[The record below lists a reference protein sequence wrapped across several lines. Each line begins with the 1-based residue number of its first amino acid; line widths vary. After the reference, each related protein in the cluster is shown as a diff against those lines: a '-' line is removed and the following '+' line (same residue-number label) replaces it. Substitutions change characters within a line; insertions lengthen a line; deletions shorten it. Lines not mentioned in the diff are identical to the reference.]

1 MRKKIVAVLLTGT
14 LIMSMI
20 GCGASNNSEQNQ
32 NKSDGETKTQQ
43 SYVRDE
49 DDDGFKPLKE
59 KVTISIGKSE
69 NSSDSYENGDTS
81 GDNYVLRWF
90 EEQLNTDYEYA
101 WTAVGADAYN
111 QKSALVISTGDLPDV
126 MTVTEPQMRQLVK
139 AGLVADLTDA
149 YNTYASEQLKEAYAT
164 TNGIALDSA
173 TFDGKL
179 MAMPNI
185 NPGADGIPLLYVRGD
200 WMEELG
206 IEDPKTLDDICN
218 IVKLFQEKKG
228 SLGLVASKTI
238 VSVGNNMYG
247 LDALFALYNS
257 YPEMWVTDD
266 NGNVMYGSIKP
277 ETKTALEN
285 IAKLVADGIIDRD
298 FAVKDSDQCNELVT
312 SGKGGIFFGSWWNLQ
327 WPLSDMWKT
336 DDSVKWNIYAVP
348 LDDNGIYNVHMMNPS
363 TTYLVVRKDYQN
375 LEAVIKTLNMQR
387 RVDSGDL
394 EITKPKEDS
403 YSSWTMFPFA
413 VLMTTYDDK
422 EKIAIGV
429 NSVIDGEASYDD
441 LTKGLQ
447 SMYDSWEYV
456 QENGIQQAAQQT
468 QANGYCWYRGADAI
482 VQAEDHMNRV
492 YASTYAKAETMD
504 KKWATLEK
512 LEDETFLQIILGEKP
527 IDEFDKFVEQWKSLG
542 GDEITAELQE
552 MVSSK

>member
-1 MRKKIVAVLLTGT
+1 MCI
-14 LIMSMI
+14 
-20 GCGASNNSEQNQ
+20 
-32 NKSDGETKTQQ
+32 
-43 SYVRDE
+43 RD
-49 DDDGFKPLKE
+49 
-59 KVTISIGKSE
+59 
-69 NSSDSYENGDTS
+69 
-81 GDNYVLRWF
+81 R
-90 EEQLNTDYEYA
+90 
-101 WTAVGADAYN
+101 
-111 QKSALVISTGDLPDV
+111 
-126 MTVTEPQMRQLVK
+126 
-139 AGLVADLTDA
+139 
-149 YNTYASEQLKEAYAT
+149 
-164 TNGIALDSA
+164 
-173 TFDGKL
+173 
-179 MAMPNI
+179 
-185 NPGADGIPLLYVRGD
+185 
-200 WMEELG
+200 
-206 IEDPKTLDDICN
+206 
-218 IVKLFQEKKG
+218 
-228 SLGLVASKTI
+228 
-238 VSVGNNMYG
+238 
-247 LDALFALYNS
+247 
-257 YPEMWVTDD
+257 
-266 NGNVMYGSIKP
+266 YGSIKP

-492 YASTYAKAETMD
+492 YASTYRC
-504 KKWATLEK
+504 
-512 LEDETFLQIILGEKP
+512 
-527 IDEFDKFVEQWKSLG
+527 V
-542 GDEITAELQE
+542 
-552 MVSSK
+552 

>member
-1 MRKKIVAVLLTGT
+1 ML
-14 LIMSMI
+14 
-20 GCGASNNSEQNQ
+20 
-32 NKSDGETKTQQ
+32 
-43 SYVRDE
+43 
-49 DDDGFKPLKE
+49 
-59 KVTISIGKSE
+59 
-69 NSSDSYENGDTS
+69 
-81 GDNYVLRWF
+81 
-90 EEQLNTDYEYA
+90 
-101 WTAVGADAYN
+101 
-111 QKSALVISTGDLPDV
+111 
-126 MTVTEPQMRQLVK
+126 QLVNV
-139 AGLVADLTDA
+139 GLVADLTDA

-185 NPGADGIPLLYVRGD
+185 NPGADGIPLLYIRGD

-206 IEDPKTLDDICN
+206 IREPKTLDDICH

-228 SLGLVASKTI
+228 SIGLVASKSI

-247 LDALFALYNS
+247 LDALFALYHS
-257 YPEMWVTDD
+257 FPEMWVTDD

-285 IAKLVADGIIDRD
+285 IAKLVAEGIIDKD

-394 EITKPKEDS
+394 EIPKPKEDS

-429 NSVIDGEASYDD
+429 NSVINGEASYDD

-482 VQAEDHMNRV
+482 VQAEEHMNRV

-504 KKWATLEK
+504 K
-512 LEDETFLQIILGEKP
+512 
-527 IDEFDKFVEQWKSLG
+527 
-542 GDEITAELQE
+542 
-552 MVSSK
+552 